1 MRVIKYVGVINLAQ
15 AHIRLSEAADLPVL
29 TEIYNEQVLNGVATF
44 DTEPKS
50 LAERKTWFDSH
61 RHPRYPLVSALVD
74 YQVAGWGSLSPF
86 HTRPAY
92 NPTAEFSV
100 YVHTDYRGRGVG
112 GLILEDLLR
121 RAREAE
127 FHSVIGL
134 ISGSN
139 AVSLAMAEK
148 FGFRQVGRYLEVGR
162 KFEQWLDV
170 VSVQLML

>member
-1 MRVIKYVGVINLAQ
+1 MRVNNFCGVCGQ
-15 AHIRLSEAADLPVL
+15 MQIRLSVPEDLPAL

-44 DTEPKS
+44 DTEPKC
-50 LAERKTWFDSH
+50 LAERRIWFDSH
-61 RHPRYPLVSALVD
+61 QHPRYPLVSAVLEGKI
-74 YQVAGWGSLSPF
+74 AGWGSLSPF

-100 YVHTDYRGRGVG
+100 YVHTDFRGCGVG
-112 GLILEDLLR
+112 SLILGDLLQ
-121 RAREAE
+121 RARRAE

-139 AVSLAMAEK
+139 TASLAMAAK
-148 FGFRQVGRYLEVGR
+148 FDFRQVGRYHEVGR
-162 KFEQWLDV
+162 KFGQYLDV